1 MNKFSVAQLRRS
13 GSKVRVSHKRPFLI
27 SLLYDDGVELLSRH
41 EAEERGVWGSEY
53 GPLQTGGITYVE
65 ITTANGEN
73 FVGEAKCS
81 DDQGFYKQLGTYIAV
96 GRALG
101 EHPSEQ
107 DFLTEKK
114 AQAIVNEVLFNLHL
128 RSEVGSALDNVDELT
143 YAAIEDSLLEAVKAR
158 L

>member
-1 MNKFSVAQLRRS
+1 
-13 GSKVRVSHKRPFLI
+13 
-27 SLLYDDGVELLSRH
+27 
-41 EAEERGVWGSEY
+41 
-53 GPLQTGGITYVE
+53 
-65 ITTANGEN
+65 
-73 FVGEAKCS
+73 
-81 DDQGFYKQLGTYIAV
+81 
-96 GRALG
+96 LG